1 MPIPLLLA
9 AAPAIA
15 SSLFG
20 AVKGVQALNQSKK
33 IKPEYYNYGDERLA
47 DMASPYAKQ
56 MLGMAQTQLNAQDPF
71 AAAQQRGILSG
82 QAGAMSGVQ
91 RSAMDPSQALALTAA
106 IQGNTNQ
113 AMFQQ
118 GLQNQQNYQSR
129 LANLTGAQQTMIGEG
144 DKAYQDRLRKFQ
156 IDTEMKQ
163 QLQNAGAQTLMN
175 AGASLGSSLLGIRG
189 MQTGGTGFGNMFKKS
204 SNLNFG
210 SLLNSAPT
218 ADMQKLGISMS
229 DIMGAKS

>member
-1 MPIPLLLA
+1 MDPLT
-9 AAPAIA
+9 IA
-15 SSLFG
+15 GLGYQQLSNMFG
-20 AVKGVQALNQSKK
+20 LVKGIQAMRQSKK
-33 IKPEYYNYGDERLA
+33 IKPEYYAYGDSRLNDVA
-47 DMASPYAKQ
+47 NPYAKQ

-129 LANLTGAQQTMIGEG
+129 LANLTGAQQTMISEG

-156 IDTEMKQ
+156 MDTEMKQ
-163 QLQNAGAQTLMN
+163 ALQNAGAQTFMN
-175 AGASLGSSLLGIRG
+175 AGSSMGSGLMSMGR
-189 MQTGGTGFGNMFKKS
+189 MNSGGGLFKAGA
-204 SNLNFG
+204 G
-210 SLLNSAPT
+210 SGQT
-218 ADMQKLGISMS
+218 ADMRRLNITMNDVMGIN
-229 DIMGAKS
+229 G